1 MVIKMRVWIVSIASM
16 MLIAVMMM
24 TPGARAADRPA
35 GTAAASS
42 AAKSWLK
49 LIDQGDYDASFAQAC
64 TMFRNSISAEE
75 WTKRVGAARKMM
87 GALIS
92 RRQKSAAYSTS
103 LPGAPDGQYVVLEY
117 DTSFQNKKSAV
128 EGVTSML
135 DKDGQWRVSGYFIK

>member
-16 MLIAVMMM
+16 MLIGAAML
-24 TPGARAADRPA
+24 PSARAADRPEA
-35 GTAAASS
+35 TAAASS
-42 AAKSWLK
+42 AAKSWLN

-64 TMFRNSISAEE
+64 TIFRNSISAEE
-75 WTKRVGAARKMM
+75 WAKRVGAARKMM